1 MRTGSQFDCLYRYG
15 KQGEQTSMRKY
26 RETLLFHIH
35 KQLETWFSL
44 DGPISHEDLYRF
56 LHSLKGTSGTIGL
69 ADLSDLSQ
77 TLLDQMEHMQAKE
90 WQTHEW
96 RPFLL
101 DLIALCYEHHPEQ
114 EVLLEDPTLKRENN
128 YENQPLI
135 LILDDDVTL
144 LMYLKENLE
153 KLNWSVIATVYP
165 HKALDYFHDMNPDCL
180 ILDLNIPETGGFQ
193 VMQTLSEKIKKQYV
207 PTTVVS
213 IDCDRQTRFHAYRL
227 GADDVMCKPLDIEEL
242 AVRLERQLR
251 RKRWMDRILF
261 VDDLTGVYNRN
272 SLSDTYKRLLSD
284 AQRTS
289 TPLSIGF
296 LDIDHFKGVNDTH
309 GHLIGDQVL
318 NRFATFIQSRA
329 EKHDILF
336 RYGGEEF
343 LLLMPRTTVQEA
355 KLRLEHILDAFT
367 KEVFDSPEG
376 AFSLSFSAGVVQI
389 DDAEKPFP
397 LWVEAADTALYTA
410 KNLGRRR
417 IEVAAQTD
425 ETEVPSVK
433 IKVAIIDDDSMIRT
447 MLVDSVQASFDGWM
461 YADVQQFQD
470 GEAFFNNNWHLG
482 TESYLVI
489 LDGIMPK
496 MDGLEVLQRIR
507 NLPNAKRYTIIM
519 LTGRTEEQDIVRA
532 LQLGADD
539 YMTKPFSM
547 RELEARIKRLVK
559 RVV

>member
-1 MRTGSQFDCLYRYG
+1 M
-15 KQGEQTSMRKY
+15 MKY

-35 KQLETWFSL
+35 KQLEAWFAQ
-44 DGPISHEDLYRF
+44 DGPISHDDLYRF

-69 ADLSDLSQ
+69 SDLSDLSQ
-77 TLLDQMEHMQAKE
+77 TLLEQMDEMPAKE
-90 WQTHEW
+90 WHSNEW
-96 RPFLL
+96 RAFLL
-101 DLIALCYEHHPEQ
+101 ELIALCYKQHPEQ
-114 EVLLEDPTLKRENN
+114 EVLLEDPTLKRENC
-128 YENQPLI
+128 YENQPLV

-165 HKALDYFHDMNPDCL
+165 DKALDFFHDMNPDCL

-207 PTTVVS
+207 PTTVIS
-213 IDCDRQTRFHAYRL
+213 IDCDRQTRFRAYRL

-242 AVRLERQLR
+242 AVRLERQLG

-261 VDDLTGVYNRN
+261 LDELTGVYNRN
-272 SLSDTYKRLLSD
+272 SLGDTYQRLLTD
-284 AQRTS
+284 ALRTA
-289 TPLSIGF
+289 TPFSLGF
-296 LDIDHFKGVNDTH
+296 LDIDHFKSVNDTH
-309 GHLIGDQVL
+309 GHLIGDKVL
-318 NRFATFIQSRA
+318 CRFASFIQTSA
-329 EKHDILF
+329 EKNDILF

-343 LLLMPRTTVQEA
+343 LLLMPRTTAQEA
-355 KLRLEHILDAFT
+355 KLRLEQMLDSFCSLS
-367 KEVFDSPEG
+367 FDSPG
-376 AFSLSFSAGVVQI
+376 GLFSLSFSAGVVQI
-389 DDAEKPFP
+389 EGSEKSFP
-397 LWVEAADTALYTA
+397 YWVEAADTALYSA

-417 IEVAAQTD
+417 IEVAASTGAP
-425 ETEVPSVK
+425 EAPNVK
-433 IKVAIIDDDSMIRT
+433 LKVAIIDDDSMIRT
-447 MLVDSVQASFDGWM
+447 MLADSVQASFDGWM
-461 YADVQQFQD
+461 HADIQLFQD
-470 GEAFFNNNWHLG
+470 GEAFFSNSWHLG
-482 TESYLVI
+482 PESYLVI

-496 MDGLEVLQRIR
+496 MDGLEVLQKIKT
-507 NLPNAKRYTIIM
+507 LPHAKRYTVIM